1 MSTIGI
7 DFRIKTFTYEGK
19 IIKLQI
25 WDTAGQERFKNL
37 TSTYYKGAHG
47 VIFVFDTTDPI
58 SFESVDDWINDVLE
72 HTGDRIQKVL
82 LGNKSDLKEDRK
94 VTAEEANIYSKG
106 INMQYYDS
114 SAKTGE
120 NIEKAFM
127 SLTSKLKEKAD
138 EDGQD
143 FVDG

>member
-58 SFESVDDWINDVLE
+58 SFESVDD
-72 HTGDRIQKVL
+72 
-82 LGNKSDLKEDRK
+82 
-94 VTAEEANIYSKG
+94 
-106 INMQYYDS
+106 
-114 SAKTGE
+114 
-120 NIEKAFM
+120 
-127 SLTSKLKEKAD
+127 
-138 EDGQD
+138 
-143 FVDG
+143 